1 MLRTL
6 AAFSLAMAV
15 ASPPSSTAWAQRPTT
30 RVSLAVGGSFVNFS
44 DVGGRMGAG
53 VGQVAIT
60 RHSSGGY
67 GVELAGFGVAPWGA
81 VSVQPTCLPDSS
93 CDTRSTPSLL
103 TGATLSPTAR
113 LGSSGL
119 WVAGGACLLMAAGG
133 EGLRRRTSLAGT
145 LSLRWMPPRDRRIVP
160 TVGVRLV
167 RLARNVAGARLLVLP
182 TAGVAF

>member
-6 AAFSLAMAV
+6 AALLLAMAV

-119 WVAGGACLLMAAGG
+119 FIAGGVIAAVGIVLL
-133 EGLRRRTSLAGT
+133 
-145 LSLRWMPPRDRRIVP
+145 IVP
-160 TVGVRLV
+160 AVRKSRAAQALQPQVSPTHVGLGFTHR
-167 RLARNVAGARLLVLP
+167 
-182 TAGVAF
+182 F